1 MKTITA
7 KRIEDAVYQLCV
19 EAASFLPRDVME
31 SLEKARAGEKS
42 PLGRE
47 MLDCILENA
56 AIAANERQ
64 PICQDTGLVVVFVR
78 LGRQLCLED
87 SLEEAVNAGVARAY
101 HDAYLRK
108 SIVAHPLNRQNT
120 GDNTPAVVHVRL
132 VPGDK
137 MHITVCPKGFG
148 SENMGGVAMLKPAQG
163 QAGVVDY
170 VLSVV
175 DQAGANPCPPII
187 VGVGLGGTMEYAALL
202 AKEALLRP
210 VGQPAANKWDQQLEQ
225 ELLEKING
233 LGIGPQGLGG
243 TQTAL
248 AVHVNSYPTHI
259 AGLPV
264 AVNLNCHAAR
274 HAETELEGE

>member
-19 EAASFLPRDVME
+19 DAASVLPRDVRQ
-31 SLEKARAGEKS
+31 SLERARTGEQS
-42 PLGRE
+42 PIGRQ

-56 AIAANERQ
+56 DIAADEHQ

-78 LGRQLCLED
+78 LGQKVFLEGNLD
-87 SLEEAVNAGVARAY
+87 EAVNAGVARAY
-101 HDAYLRK
+101 RDAYLRK
-108 SIVAHPLNRQNT
+108 SMVAHPLNRENT

-132 VPGDK
+132 MEGSSI
-137 MHITVCPKGFG
+137 HITVCPKGFG

-163 QAGVVDY
+163 QAGVIDY

-175 DQAGANPCPPII
+175 DKAGANPCPPII

-210 VGQPAANKWDQQLEQ
+210 VGRPGANKWDRELEK